1 MLRGQAGTILFLVQL
16 VVPFSVLLG
25 GGIDM
30 AETFLT
36 LGWEL

>member
-1 MLRGQAGTILFLVQL
+1 MLRGQAGTILFLLQL
-16 VVPFSVLLG
+16 DLPFSVFLG

-30 AETFLT
+30 TETFLT